1 MINWRG
7 GINRSAALTFTSM
20 KKEEDNMEVLNK
32 YGIEH
37 VGFLVRNLDPV
48 VKHLQEQFPTI
59 EFQFYDYRPLHAW
72 SYGRRVENY
81 HLKIA
86 MGSIPGHDTGLEII
100 QWVSGDGVHRDFVG
114 SGTGGMH
121 HIAYRVDNYD
131 YWKDHFSKSGV
142 PFIFEAETEDE
153 KNGYRRCFYAWDEV
167 AGMVYEIKEQ
177 AHFRHKT

>member
-59 EFQFYDYRPLHAW
+59 E
-72 SYGRRVENY
+72 
-81 HLKIA
+81 
-86 MGSIPGHDTGLEII
+86 
-100 QWVSGDGVHRDFVG
+100 
-114 SGTGGMH
+114 
-121 HIAYRVDNYD
+121 
-131 YWKDHFSKSGV
+131 
-142 PFIFEAETEDE
+142 
-153 KNGYRRCFYAWDEV
+153 
-167 AGMVYEIKEQ
+167 
-177 AHFRHKT
+177 